1 MKDRGDLMRWAKV
14 FGILATMIL
23 LITTIAGC
31 VVMPAGNSNGNM
43 TIKDDLGRK
52 VNITGTPA
60 KIISLAPSVT
70 EILYHL
76 GLGDKVVA
84 VDNNTN
90 YPPEAAKKPMVSGFK
105 YLGIEVIVSL
115 KPDLIFAA
123 DINKNDIPTLEQYNL
138 KVFVLAPKNI
148 SGIFNDF
155 KLVGKIMGIEG
166 KASSD
171 VAALEA
177 RVKAVTQK
185 TLAQGTGKPRVYLE
199 LDATMGYWTYGP
211 NSFGDELIT
220 KSGGENIAHGT
231 SSQYPSLSAEFII
244 AADPQM
250 IIYQTGPWA
259 TTPDA
264 IKTRTGWGNITAV
277 RKNTLYGVDGDLLS
291 RPGPRIVDALEVIA
305 KDVHPELF

>member
-1 MKDRGDLMRWAKV
+1 MKWPKV

-23 LITTIAGC
+23 LISTIAGC
-31 VVMPAGNSNGNM
+31 VVTPAGNSNGNM

-52 VNITGTPA
+52 VEITGTPA

-105 YLGIEVIVSL
+105 YLGIEVIMSL
-115 KPDLIFAA
+115 KPDIIFAA

-155 KLVGKIMGIEG
+155 KLVGKIMGIEE
-166 KASSD
+166 KANAD
-171 VAALEA
+171 VAVLEG
-177 RVKAVTQK
+177 RVKAVTEK

-199 LDATMGYWTYGP
+199 LDAYMGYYTYGP
-211 NSFGDELIT
+211 NSFGDELII

-231 SSQYPSLSAEFII
+231 SSQYPSLGAEYII

-250 IIYQTGPWA
+250 IIYQTGPWTM
-259 TTPDA
+259 TTPDG
-264 IKTRTGWGNITAV
+264 IKTRTGWDNITAV
-277 RKNTLYGVDGDLLS
+277 RNNALYGVDGDLVS
-291 RPGPRIVDALEVIA
+291 RPGPRIVDALEAIA

>member
-1 MKDRGDLMRWAKV
+1 MDWGDLMRWTKM
-14 FGILATMIL
+14 FGILATMII
-23 LITTIAGC
+23 LISTIAGC
-31 VVMPAGNSNGNM
+31 VISPTGNNKGTM

-52 VNITGTPA
+52 VNITGTPE

-105 YLGIEVIVSL
+105 YLGIEVIMSL

-138 KVFVLAPKNI
+138 KVFVLAPRNI
-148 SGIFNDF
+148 SGIFKDI
-155 KLVGKIMGIEG
+155 KLVGKIMGIEN
-166 KASSD
+166 KAIED
-171 VAALEA
+171 AAALEL
-177 RVKAVTQK
+177 RVHIVTEK
-185 TLAQGTGKPRVYLE
+185 TLAQGTAKPRVYLE
-199 LDATMGYWTYGP
+199 LDAYMGYYTYGP
-211 NSFGDELIT
+211 NSFGDELII

-231 SSQYPSLSAEFII
+231 SSQYPSLGAEYII

-250 IIYQTGPWA
+250 IIYQTGPWTT
-259 TTPDA
+259 TTPDG

-277 RKNTLYGVDGDLLS
+277 RNKALYGVDGDLVS
-291 RPGPRIVDALEVIA
+291 RPGPRIVDALEAIA

>member
-1 MKDRGDLMRWAKV
+1 MKWIKL

-23 LITTIAGC
+23 LISTIAGC
-31 VVMPAGNSNGNM
+31 VITPTGNSKGTM

-52 VNITGTPA
+52 INITGTP
-60 KIISLAPSVT
+60 KTVISLAPSVT

-90 YPPEAAKKPMVSGFK
+90 YPPEATKKPMVSGFK
-105 YLGIEVIVSL
+105 YLGIEVIMSL

-148 SGIFNDF
+148 SGIFNDI
-155 KLVGKIMGIEG
+155 KLVGRIMDIQS
-166 KASSD
+166 KANAD
-171 VAALEA
+171 AAALEA
-177 RVKAVTQK
+177 RVKAVTDK

-199 LDATMGYWTYGP
+199 LDAYMGFYTYGP
-211 NSFGDELIT
+211 NSFGDELII

-231 SSQYPSLSAEFII
+231 SSQYPSLGAEYII

-250 IIYQTGPWA
+250 IIYQTGPWTT
-259 TTPDA
+259 TTPDG

-277 RKNTLYGVDGDLLS
+277 KNNALYGVDGDLVS
-291 RPGPRIVDALEVIA
+291 RPGPRIVDALEAIA
-305 KDVHPELF
+305 KDVHPEMF